1 MVLEIKEFP
10 NVREFIS
17 YIDKEI
23 DELRKSLSKVL
34 KDVED
39 LRAKAEKVRKL
50 RETLAR
56 IVEGLEKTGSREV
69 DLKDI
74 KLVVNPTVEDEA
86 RLMEDLISDM
96 QERILTFQKVR
107 KAVEPLMELGE
118 LPTAIKVVFKDGKPV
133 KLLLRTV

>member
-1 MVLEIKEFP
+1 LVLEIREFP

-17 YIDKEI
+17 YIDKEV
-23 DELRKSLSKVL
+23 DVLRKALSEVL
-34 KDVED
+34 KEVEE
-39 LRAKAEKVRKL
+39 LRAKAEKARKL

-74 KLVVNPTVEDEA
+74 KLVINPTVEDEA

-107 KAVEPLMELGE
+107 KAIEPLMELGE
-118 LPTAIKVVFKDGKPV
+118 LPAAIKVVFKDGKPL
-133 KLLLRTV
+133 KLLLRTT

>member
-1 MVLEIKEFP
+1 MVLEIREFP

-17 YIDKEI
+17 YIDKEV
-23 DELRKSLSKVL
+23 DVLRKALSEVL
-34 KDVED
+34 KEVEE
-39 LRAKAEKVRKL
+39 LRAKAEKARKL

-74 KLVVNPTVEDEA
+74 KLVINPTVEDEA

-107 KAVEPLMELGE
+107 KAIEPLMELGE
-118 LPTAIKVVFKDGKPV
+118 LPAAIKVVFKDGKPL
-133 KLLLRTV
+133 KLLLRTT

>member
-1 MVLEIKEFP
+1 MVLEIREFP
-10 NVREFIS
+10 NVHEFIS
-17 YIDKEI
+17 YIDKEV
-23 DELRKSLSKVL
+23 DVLRKALSEVL
-34 KDVED
+34 KEVEE
-39 LRAKAEKVRKL
+39 LRAKAEKARKL

-74 KLVVNPTVEDEA
+74 KLVINPTVEDEA

-107 KAVEPLMELGE
+107 KAIEPLMELGE
-118 LPTAIKVVFKDGKPV
+118 LPAAIKVVFKDGKPL
-133 KLLLRTV
+133 KLLLRTT

>member
-1 MVLEIKEFP
+1 MVLEIREFP

-17 YIDKEI
+17 YIDKEV
-23 DELRKSLSKVL
+23 DVLRKALSEVL
-34 KDVED
+34 KEVEE
-39 LRAKAEKVRKL
+39 LRAKAEKARKL

-74 KLVVNPTVEDEA
+74 KLVINPTVEDEA

-107 KAVEPLMELGE
+107 KAIEPLMELGE
-118 LPTAIKVVFKDGKPV
+118 LPAAIKVVFKDGKPM
-133 KLLLRTV
+133 KLLLRTT